1 MSSGGRERMPVAVLI
16 SGRGSNMMSI
26 VEAADSDTYPARI
39 VAVISNRPDA
49 AGIAWAE
56 ARNIPTAVVDH
67 TAFSSR
73 EAFEDELH
81 KVLVASGAE
90 LVVCAGFMR
99 IMTESFVTKWDGR
112 MLNIHPSLLPSFK
125 GLHTHAKAI
134 EAGVR
139 IAGCSV
145 HYVTADLDGGPIIA
159 QAAVAVRPDDDADSL
174 AARVLAAE
182 HKLYP
187 AALRL
192 VAGGYAPIVN
202 GRVALRADVS
212 DDACLLSPDIAE

>member
-1 MSSGGRERMPVAVLI
+1 MYSVKE
-16 SGRGSNMMSI
+16 
-26 VEAADSDTYPARI
+26 
-39 VAVISNRPDA
+39 
-49 AGIAWAE
+49 
-56 ARNIPTAVVDH
+56 
-67 TAFSSR
+67 
-73 EAFEDELH
+73 
-81 KVLVASGAE
+81 
-90 LVVCAGFMR
+90 
-99 IMTESFVTKWDGR
+99 IMTEGFVKQWEGR

-159 QAAVAVRPDDDADSL
+159 QAAIPVRPDDTEDSL
-174 AARVLAAE
+174 AQRVLGAE

-192 VAGGYAPIVN
+192 VAGGRAPIVN
-202 GRVALRADVS
+202 GRVALRADVNQ
-212 DDACLLSPDIAE
+212 DATLLSPDITG